1 MFNSY
6 EVYQLMQLRKEEVAS
21 NVQNAREEKAMQK
34 NILFQKLVTKFRPK
48 QKLTIVKTNCDSVCC
63 C

>member
-6 EVYQLMQLRKEEVAS
+6 EVYHLMTLRKEEVAR
-21 NVQNAREEKAMQK
+21 NVQSAHEEVAIPK

-48 QKLTIVKTNCDSVCC
+48 QKLTIVKTNCNTVCC